1 MSAKPP
7 ATTSCRVAD
16 LKAGDWL
23 YAPGHEAG
31 AFLHVKT
38 VNPPPKPDGVFEIHV
53 MALMGKAHTLKKS
66 ANDRLDVV
74 GPASKDKT

>member
-7 ATTSCRVAD
+7 ATTSCRIAD

-23 YAPGHEAG
+23 YTPGHEAG
-31 AFLHVKT
+31 SFLHVKT
-38 VNPPPKPDGVFEIHV
+38 VNAPPQPDGVFEIHV

-66 ANDRLDVV
+66 ADDRIDVV
-74 GPASKDKT
+74 GPASKDKA